1 MKAIYGLYST
11 PESAQNAF
19 ETLRSEGIAAEKI
32 TVMSSEPLEE
42 YEFGRQNRNTV
53 LPWLA
58 ALGALIGFASA
69 YTLTSWTQQAW
80 PINTGGMAIVTR
92 MTNIIILFE
101 LTMLGAILATVITLM
116 VTARIPQRLPA
127 FYDEEISDGKILI
140 GVAEPEPSAV
150 DAVRRALL
158 SGPAESLKRIT

>member
-1 MKAIYGLYST
+1 MKAIYGLYPT
-11 PESAQNAF
+11 PEAAQSAFDN
-19 ETLRSEGIAAEKI
+19 LRSVGVAAQKI

-42 YEFGRQNRNTV
+42 YEFGRQDRKTA

-58 ALGALIGFASA
+58 ALGALIGFACA
-69 YTLTSWTQQAW
+69 YLLTSWSQQAW

-101 LTMLGAILATVITLM
+101 LTMLGTILATVITLM
-116 VTARIPQRLPA
+116 ATARIPRKLPA
-127 FYDEEISDGKILI
+127 LYDAEISNGRILV
-140 GVAEPEPSAV
+140 GVAEPEPSET

-158 SGPAESLKRIT
+158 SAPAESVRRIP

>member
-1 MKAIYGLYST
+1 MKAIYGLYTT
-11 PESAQNAF
+11 PEAAQSAFDN
-19 ETLRSEGIAAEKI
+19 LRSAGVAAQRI

-42 YEFGRQNRNTV
+42 YEFGKQDRNTV

-58 ALGALIGFASA
+58 ALGASIGFACA
-69 YTLTSWTQQAW
+69 YLLTSWTQQAW

-101 LTMLGAILATVITLM
+101 LTMLGTILATVVTLL

-127 FYDEEISDGKILI
+127 LYDPEISNGRILV
-140 GVAEPEPSAV
+140 GVAEPEPLET

-158 SGPAESLKRIT
+158 SAPAESVKRIP